1 MFCQE
6 SLGEI
11 KCGAF
16 LKRARP
22 QILSIQSADYLI
34 NGLLIVWLQKI
45 SLPPPRRGGGGSE
58 PQKIPEGRGGWMIKT
73 TFQGVYFELSTKI
86 APY

>member
-34 NGLLIVWLQKI
+34 NGLLYVWLQ
-45 SLPPPRRGGGGSE
+45 RGGGGSE

>member
-45 SLPPPRRGGGGSE
+45 SLPPPWRGGGGRS
-58 PQKIPEGRGGWMIKT
+58 PRKFQRGG
-73 TFQGVYFELSTKI
+73 GGG
-86 APY
+86 

>member
-34 NGLLIVWLQKI
+34 NGLLYVGG
-45 SLPPPRRGGGGSE
+45 GGGGSE

>member
-22 QILSIQSADYLI
+22 QILSIQSAYYFGASEHYWGVEKNKNLNYKYW
-34 NGLLIVWLQKI
+34 NGQ
-45 SLPPPRRGGGGSE
+45 
-58 PQKIPEGRGGWMIKT
+58 
-73 TFQGVYFELSTKI
+73 EL
-86 APY
+86 

>member
-34 NGLLIVWLQKI
+34 NGLLYVWLQ
-45 SLPPPRRGGGGSE
+45 RGGWGSE

>member
-34 NGLLIVWLQKI
+34 NGLLIVWLQ
-45 SLPPPRRGGGGSE
+45 RVGGGGFRA
-58 PQKIPEGRGGWMIKT
+58 PENSRGEGGLDDKNHFPRGLFRTQYKNCSLLIW
-73 TFQGVYFELSTKI
+73 
-86 APY
+86 